1 MFIKHNREHKWT
13 NLKAIFSMIRFFGTN
28 YPNKAYLF
36 SFQIMYCVHLNKKK
50 KKWTDVTGF
59 VV

>member
-1 MFIKHNREHKWT
+1 MQHNREHKWT

-36 SFQIMYCVHLNKKK
+36 SFQIMYCVHLDKKK
-50 KKWTDVTGF
+50 NGPM
-59 VV
+59 